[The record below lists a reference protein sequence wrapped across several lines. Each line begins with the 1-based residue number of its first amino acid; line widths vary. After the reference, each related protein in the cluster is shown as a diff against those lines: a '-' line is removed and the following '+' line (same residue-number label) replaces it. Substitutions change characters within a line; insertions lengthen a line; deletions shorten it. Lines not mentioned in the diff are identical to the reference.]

1 MKNRFLTNAPLF
13 AILTPEERRL
23 LGDQFHDRQFAEG
36 EALFAQGEAPRAM
49 YLLKSGVVRLV
60 EKAPG
65 GDKVVAT
72 LGPSSLLGEIDLL
85 LHRPYNAT
93 ATARG
98 SVDTWELTRARLS
111 DLLRVY
117 PQ

>member
-23 LGDQFHDRQFAEG
+23 LGDQFYDRQFADG
-36 EALFAQGEAPRAM
+36 EALYAQGEMPQAM
-49 YLLKSGVVRLV
+49 YLLKSGVVRLI
-60 EKAPG
+60 EQTAG
-65 GDKVVAT
+65 GDKVLAT

-85 LHRPYNAT
+85 LQRPHNAT

-98 SVDTWELTRARLS
+98 SVDTWELTR
-111 DLLRVY
+111 
-117 PQ
+117 